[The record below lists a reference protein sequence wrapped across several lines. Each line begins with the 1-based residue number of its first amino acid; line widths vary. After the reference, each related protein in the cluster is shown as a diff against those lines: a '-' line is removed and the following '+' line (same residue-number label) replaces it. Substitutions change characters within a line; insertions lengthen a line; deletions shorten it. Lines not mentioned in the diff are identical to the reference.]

1 MRTWHDKL
9 VRDRIPQIIASD
21 GAHFALEIYNEES
34 YRAALLAKLDE
45 EAREAAS
52 APPQDLIKE
61 LADLFEVIDAALEAH
76 AISRSAVL
84 AAQARRRAER
94 GGFTRRLRLMWT
106 EREAPPRDGDC
117 APG

>member
-9 VRDRIPQIIASD
+9 VRDRIPQIIAAE
-21 GAHFALEIYNEES
+21 GARFALEIYNDET
-34 YRAALLAKLDE
+34 YRAALLAKLVE
-45 EAREAAS
+45 EAREAAGAS
-52 APPQDLIKE
+52 PKDLVAE
-61 LADLFEVIDAALEAH
+61 LADVFEVIDATLEAH

-106 EREAPPRDGDC
+106 EKEAPPPDGC
-117 APG
+117 APR